1 MIQQCVRTF
10 ATMRRYVLML
20 LFAGVIGGVFMTLAA
35 HTGFAATVAI
45 TSSKPS
51 GTLPAGTTNSG
62 IVVTTTVS
70 ATCRYA
76 LTEGMPY
83 ASMSNTMQVTGGTTH
98 TTPLTNLEDG
108 KSYTFF
114 LRCQDITGIAM
125 VTDYRVA
132 FSVASTVTPP
142 PTTPPIWDNPDPAVP
157 TPTIPTTPTPTP
169 TTTSP
174 FVTPPQE
181 SDAADDDT
189 WRIKMDFDGKR
200 RTFKF
205 TSRKTLYVR
214 DREVT
219 FYGTAPTIPNGVV
232 VCEANDTER
241 TTIAADGTW
250 SLKVKLK
257 DDKKHKVK
265 IMYYNHSGTKVEEDT
280 YTIRIDTDKPE
291 ITNLPSVLYKRP
303 GDKVWWTAEDNDEI
317 KQYKYEALG
326 KIRKTDENF
335 FYLPANT
342 PRGTHMVRV
351 RAYDRAG
358 NKAVKDIR
366 VIVR

>member
-1 MIQQCVRTF
+1 
-10 ATMRRYVLML
+10 
-20 LFAGVIGGVFMTLAA
+20 MT
-35 HTGFAATVAI
+35 
-45 TSSKPS
+45 
-51 GTLPAGTTNSG
+51 
-62 IVVTTTVS
+62 
-70 ATCRYA
+70 
-76 LTEGMPY
+76 
-83 ASMSNTMQVTGGTTH
+83 
-98 TTPLTNLEDG
+98 
-108 KSYTFF
+108 
-114 LRCQDITGIAM
+114 
-125 VTDYRVA
+125 TDYRVA
-132 FSVASTVTPP
+132 FSIAQGALPEQK
-142 PTTPPIWDNPDPAVP
+142 NPDPVVP
-157 TPTIPTTPTPTP
+157 TPTTPSPFQLPTTAG
-169 TTTSP
+169 
-174 FVTPPQE
+174 E
-181 SDAADDDT
+181 GDDASQ
-189 WRIKMDFDGKR
+189 IKIDFDGKSR
-200 RTFKF
+200 SFKLS
-205 TSRKTLYVR
+205 TRKTLYVS
-214 DREVT
+214 DRKVT
-219 FYGTAPTIPNGVV
+219 FYGTAPRAAGGTV
-232 VCEANDTER
+232 VCNADGEER
-241 TTIAADGTW
+241 TTVAADGTW